1 MNISKILVLPGLF
14 ALAFSS
20 NLVADEV
27 ILDDLIVNGGDTG
40 SLCVGTPCIDGEE
53 FGFDTIRV
61 KSETP
66 QIRFQDTSVS
76 AEFPTIDWLMGITD
90 NDDSNPA
97 YFFIQEA
104 DSGLNALVLE
114 PGEDGGVALGVGA
127 SVEAG
132 AVSVGAIGD
141 ERKVTHVAEATEDTD
156 AVNLAQ
162 FNVFVADTTANT
174 AAEAAALE
182 AQIDDM
188 NTRMDALDTR
198 LDDLLQRID
207 DLTPQ

>member
-1 MNISKILVLPGLF
+1 MKFSKRMVLP
-14 ALAFSS
+14 ALLASAFSAQ
-20 NLVADEV
+20 LVADEV

-40 SLCVGTPCIDGEE
+40 SLCVGTPCMDGEE

-66 QIRFQDTSVS
+66 RIHFDDTSVS
-76 AEFPTIDWLMGITD
+76 AEFPQIDWLMGIED
-90 NDDSNPA
+90 NDDSNPS
-97 YFFIQEA
+97 YFFLQELN
-104 DSGLNALVLE
+104 SGLTTLILE
-114 PGEDGGVALGVGA
+114 PGEAGGVALGAGA
-127 SVEAG
+127 TVEAG

-141 ERKVTHVAEATEDTD
+141 ERKVSFVAEGTEDTD

-162 FNVFVADTTANT
+162 FNTFAADTAANVT
-174 AAEAAALE
+174 AEAAALD

-198 LDDLLQRID
+198 LDELLQRID
-207 DLTPQ
+207 DLTP